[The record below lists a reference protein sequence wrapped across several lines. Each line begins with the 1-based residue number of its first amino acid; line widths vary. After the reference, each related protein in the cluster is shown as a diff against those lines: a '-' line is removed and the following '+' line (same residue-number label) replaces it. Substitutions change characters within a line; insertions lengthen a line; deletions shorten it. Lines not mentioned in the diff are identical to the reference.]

1 MFAITV
7 IFLCADLLFLM
18 ALQKIYHLIPA
29 KELKRRART
38 GDKVA
43 RTFYSV
49 VAFGPS
55 LDLFLWLC
63 IGLLSSILFVLLAV
77 NLPWPFAV
85 LACLIL
91 VWVGFAWTPLSRVSK
106 YTLQAAEFVTPAVHW
121 ILEHGQPLLVRLA
134 ALIDRYLHLNVH
146 TGLYTNED
154 IIDLIDRQKV
164 QSDNRITAQELYIV
178 KHALKFG
185 DKTVADVM
193 TPRRMVKMVSPDDTI
208 GPILMGE
215 LHKSGHSRFP
225 VETKD
230 KGIVGTLYMR
240 DMLRA
245 KEGGIVK
252 SVMRP
257 DVFYVNETKE
267 LAHVLDAFVKT
278 KHHLFMVV
286 NEFEEIVGVITIE
299 DVLEQIIG
307 KHIVD
312 EFDQYEDLRAVAQVQ
327 AEKDRE
333 KHPTVVESQEEK
345 QPEKEEKKPDAKNA
359 E

>member
-1 MFAITV
+1 MLFTIMV

-18 ALQKIYHLIPA
+18 ALQKIYHRIPV

-55 LDLFLWLC
+55 LDLLLWLC
-63 IGLLSSILFVLLAV
+63 IGLLSSILFVMLAV
-77 NLPWPFAV
+77 NLPWPFAI

-91 VWVGFAWTPLSRVSK
+91 VWVGFAWTPLSRVSR
-106 YTLQAAEFVTPAVHW
+106 YTLRAAEFVTPAIHW
-121 ILEHGQPLLVRLA
+121 ILERGQPLLVRLA
-134 ALIDRYLHLNVH
+134 ELGDRYLHLDVH

-154 IIDLIDRQKV
+154 IIDLIDKQKV
-164 QSDNRITAQELYIV
+164 QSDNRIAEQELYIV

-185 DKTVADVM
+185 DKKVVDVM
-193 TPRRMVKMVSPDDTI
+193 TPKRMVKMVSPDDAI

-225 VETKD
+225 VQD
-230 KGIVGTLYMR
+230 KNGEISGTLYMR

-252 SVMRP
+252 NVVRP

-267 LAHVLDAFVKT
+267 LAHVLDAFIKT

-286 NEFEEIVGVITIE
+286 NEFEEVVGVITIE

-312 EFDQYEDLRAVAQVQ
+312 EFDQYEDLRAVAQVH
-327 AEKDRE
+327 AEKDRKNRTE
-333 KHPTVVESQEEK
+333 VIESDAAEIT
-345 QPEKEEKKPDAKNA
+345 EKEETSANAK
-359 E
+359 